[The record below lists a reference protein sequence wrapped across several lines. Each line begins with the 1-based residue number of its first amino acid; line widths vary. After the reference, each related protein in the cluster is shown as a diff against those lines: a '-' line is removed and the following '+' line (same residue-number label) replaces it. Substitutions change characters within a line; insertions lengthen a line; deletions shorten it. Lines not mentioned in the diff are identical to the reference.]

1 MSASPPPSSA
11 PGPASSA
18 RKHPLLQLIR
28 ARIRVFV
35 REPAALFW
43 VFIFPAL
50 LAVALGVA
58 FRDRPPEPARVGVA
72 ADRPDAARLH
82 ELLAKASDVTLV
94 DGSSAELSRKLDK
107 GALDVIVG
115 LDAPTAGSVPA
126 AAPTAHYRFD
136 PQRAEGRY
144 ARLVIDREL
153 QKALGRIDAT
163 PVLEETTMPRGARY
177 IDFLLPGLIAMNL
190 MGSALWGV
198 GYGMVQERSK
208 KLMRR
213 FATTPLSKTQFL
225 ASYIISRLVFLA
237 GEVAFLVGFG
247 ALAFGVE
254 VQGSVATLLLV
265 ALVGVLAFTGLAVLC
280 ASRTSSVEVVSGL
293 VNALTLPMWLLS
305 GTFFSYERF
314 PEAVQP
320 IIRALPLTA
329 LNDALRA
336 VTNDG
341 ATLVDVLPQLGILAA
356 WGGVAFTIGVRLFRW
371 R

>member
-1 MSASPPPSSA
+1 MSESPLTVA
-11 PGPASSA
+11 PK
-18 RKHPLLQLIR
+18 RKHPLLALVR
-28 ARIRVFV
+28 ARIRAFV

-43 VFIFPAL
+43 VFLFPAI
-50 LAVALGVA
+50 LAIVLGVA
-58 FRDRPPEPARVGVA
+58 FRDRPPEPPRVGIA
-72 ADRPDAARLH
+72 SDKPTSARLH
-82 ELLAKASDVTLV
+82 ELLGKSPDITIE
-94 DGSSAELSRKLDK
+94 DGPAAALDRKLDK
-107 GALDVIVG
+107 GALDVIVD
-115 LDAPTAGSVPA
+115 LEANTAPSGTGAVA
-126 AAPTAHYRFD
+126 RYRFD
-136 PQRAEGRY
+136 PQRAE
-144 ARLVIDREL
+144 ARLARLIVDREL
-153 QKALGRIDAT
+153 QRSLGRVDAA
-163 PVLEETTMPRGARY
+163 PVMEQTTMPRGARY

-213 FATTPLSKTQFL
+213 FATTPLTRTQFL

-254 VQGSVATLLLV
+254 VQGSVFTLLFV
-265 ALVGVLAFTGLAVLC
+265 ALIGVLSFTGLAVLC

-314 PEAVQP
+314 PEVVQP
-320 IIRALPLTA
+320 IIQALPLTA

-341 ATLVDVLPQLGILAA
+341 ATLIDVLPQLGVLTA
-356 WGGVAFTIGVRLFRW
+356 WGAIAFVIGVRLFRW